1 MPRIEPGTAKR
12 ERYPLCYAPPPCCL
26 TLVFEWPIVV
36 SNMAWHADIQRVLFS
51 FPRLLPGVPD
61 VRLQVALL
69 GEVLS
74 ALEADERPQA
84 LVDRVDVDPE
94 VLRRREGLPADVA
107 DVRNDHRGRMV
118 VRGG

>member
-1 MPRIEPGTAKR
+1 MPRIEPWTAKR

-61 VRLQVALL
+61 VCLQVALL
-69 GEVLS
+69 SEVLS

-107 DVRNDHRGRMV
+107 VVRNDHRGRMV